1 MFGKFSTCGRCCVEN
16 TSPKR
21 IFSIFALQ
29 YTGQEKT
36 SKKSNKNKNILINN
50 KKYLYFR
57 KYYDILS
64 PTTIGGG
71 IVMNW
76 NKDKSVKLSK
86 FCVCLFMLI
95 LAGVCIG
102 APWLFRLLIRLRV
115 QDLAG
120 NSSCSSSAP
129 IRRPCPPLRHCTA
142 CGVAAQHQRGRGFYP
157 GERLHPAPVVLV
169 LHRGRAGMSVQCA
182 VLYAVPHRQR
192 GCGICWPD
200 FARGEEC
207 LCRAVGSKMKTTI
220 RLRKDVPKCPLW

>member
-1 MFGKFSTCGRCCVEN
+1 
-16 TSPKR
+16 
-21 IFSIFALQ
+21 
-29 YTGQEKT
+29 
-36 SKKSNKNKNILINN
+36 
-50 KKYLYFR
+50 
-57 KYYDILS
+57 
-64 PTTIGGG
+64 
-71 IVMNW
+71 MNW

-120 NSSCSSSAP
+120 KFELFLVSTYTAAVP
-129 IRRPCPPLRHCTA
+129 AAAALYGLWRLLRNISE
-142 CGVAAQHQRGRGFYP
+142 GEVFIP

-192 GCGICWPD
+192 GCRICWPD

-207 LCRAVGSKMKTTI
+207 LCRGGSAQ
-220 RLRKDVPKCPLW
+220 R